1 MCYDGPINDKGEDEV
16 TQKISVTRALAQI
29 KSLNDR
35 IEKGISVPFITNLTG
50 GKHGTGKTVTEI
62 ETTLKASLQS
72 VKDLIEQRK
81 ALKSA
86 VVRSNAITTVKINGV
101 ELTVAEAIERKSS
114 IALEQRLLHQLKG
127 QLAQVTANVE
137 KTNVEMSRR
146 LDALLLTAVGKDRQ
160 ASETELAAISAP
172 FKAQNEGKALDPN
185 DLSVVI
191 ESLQKDIDGFLL
203 EVDYALSEINA
214 TTMVD
219 A

>member
-1 MCYDGPINDKGEDEV
+1 MTE
-16 TQKISVTRALAQI
+16 ISVTRALAQI

-35 IEKGISVPFITNLTG
+35 IEKGIAVPFITNLVG
-50 GKHGTGKTVTEI
+50 GKHGTGKPVAEI
-62 ETTLKASLQS
+62 EVTLKASLQS

-86 VVRSNAITTVKINGV
+86 VVRSNAVTKVTINGK

-127 QLAQVTANVE
+127 QLAQVALNVEKANVE
-137 KTNVEMSRR
+137 MTKRIDN
-146 LDALLLTAVGKDRQ
+146 LLVTVIGKDRQ
-160 ASETELAAISAP
+160 ASEAEIAAVTGP
-172 FKAQNEGKALDPN
+172 FRAQNEATSLDPS
-185 DLSVVI
+185 DIAVTI
-191 ESLQKDIDGFLL
+191 EQLQKDIDGFLL

-214 TTMVD
+214 TTKVQVE

>member
-1 MCYDGPINDKGEDEV
+1 M

-35 IEKGISVPFITNLTG
+35 IEKGIAVPFITNLTG
-50 GKHGTGKTVTEI
+50 GKHGTGKPVSEI

-72 VKDLIEQRK
+72 VTDLIEQRK

-86 VVRSNAITTVKINGV
+86 VVRSNAVTKVTINGA

-114 IALEQRLLHQLKG
+114 IALEQRLLQQLKG
-127 QLAQVTANVE
+127 QLAQVTSNVE
-137 KTNVEMSRR
+137 KANVDMTRR

-160 ASETELAAISAP
+160 ASEAELAAISAP

-185 DLSVVI
+185 NVSAVI

-214 TTMVD
+214 TTMIE